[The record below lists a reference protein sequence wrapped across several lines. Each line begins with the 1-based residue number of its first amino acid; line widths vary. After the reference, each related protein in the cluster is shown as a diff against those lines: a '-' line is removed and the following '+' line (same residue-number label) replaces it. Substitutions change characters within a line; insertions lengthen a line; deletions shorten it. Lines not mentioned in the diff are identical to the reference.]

1 MEDKKNDK
9 VAQVQLSGYI
19 PEKFTDND
27 GDKLEIY
34 QHIKKTESLTELIEY
49 EKRVEDLFG
58 HIPNEVKQL
67 FEQRK
72 LDFFVNR
79 EGVESLKETED
90 VVTITMSVEWS
101 KNCDGVKL
109 FGAINDI
116 SRKINLKLESGKI
129 KIMISKRLKKH
140 IELMMQVIDKL
151 EGEF

>member
-1 MEDKKNDK
+1 MPLRKSKASQLRDKKNDK

-19 PEKFTDND
+19 PKKFTDND

-67 FEQRK
+67 FEQKK

-79 EGVESLKETED
+79 GGVESLKETDD
-90 VVTITMSVEWS
+90 VVTITMSAEWS

-116 SRKINLKLESGKI
+116 SRKINLKLERWKN
-129 KIMISKRLKKH
+129 
-140 IELMMQVIDKL
+140 
-151 EGEF
+151 